1 VSFVKIAKNFLE
13 LVRFS
18 HTLFALPFA
27 LGTMLYAAQGF
38 PAWHVFALILLSMV
52 TARNSAMAFNR
63 FIDARFDAQN
73 PRTAKRHLPA
83 GLITLTQVKV
93 FIVLNGVLFVVSAS
107 LLNPLT
113 MYCSIPVWLFL
124 LSYSYWKR
132 FSWLCHAF
140 LGIAIGLSPLGAWI
154 AVRGEFALFPAL
166 IGLLLAFWITG
177 FDIIYATQDEDA
189 DRSLG
194 LLSIPVRF
202 GKKRSLQIALFVHIL
217 MWLTGASMGYLFQ
230 MGISWWLALSFTL
243 FALIYIH
250 ILRKSDDLDRMNQD
264 FFLANVLISLA
275 IFAGLAFEIGVHHVS
290 WS

>member
-1 VSFVKIAKNFLE
+1 MSFLKIVKNFLE

-27 LGTMLYAAQGF
+27 LGTMIYAAQGF
-38 PAWHVFALILLSMV
+38 PAWNVFALILLSMV

-63 FIDARFDAQN
+63 WIDARFDAQN

-83 GLITLTQVKV
+83 GLITFTQVKV
-93 FIVLNGVLFVVSAS
+93 FIALNGVLFVVAAG
-107 LLNPLT
+107 LLNPLA
-113 MYCSIPVWLFL
+113 MYCSIPVWVFL

-166 IGLLLAFWITG
+166 LGLLLAFWITG
-177 FDIIYATQDEDA
+177 FDIIYATQDEEA

-202 GKKRSLQIALFVHIL
+202 GKKRSLQIALWMHIL
-217 MWLTGASMGYLFQ
+217 MWITGAGMGYLFQ
-230 MGISWWLALSFTL
+230 MGTPWWLALSFTL
-243 FALIYIH
+243 LALIYIH

-275 IFAGLAFEIGVHHVS
+275 IFAGLAFEIGVQHVS